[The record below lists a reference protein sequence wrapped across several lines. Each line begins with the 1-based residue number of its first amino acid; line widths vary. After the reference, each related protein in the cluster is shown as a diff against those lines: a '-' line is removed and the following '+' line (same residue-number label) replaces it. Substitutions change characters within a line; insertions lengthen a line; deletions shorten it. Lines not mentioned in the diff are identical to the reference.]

1 MGAVYYVYDGKDR
14 PVLSQDG
21 EQRKTNAWS
30 YTLYDRYN
38 REVETGEVVL
48 AGKTATQLRTEAG
61 GSRDYHPSGE
71 LTPWQYILYDSY
83 ASSSEVSPHAFVATP
98 GFDSTFH
105 PWVTGQLTATRT
117 RILGSDVWQT
127 STQYYDSRGR
137 VIQTVE
143 DNRLGGLSRID
154 MLYDFTGNPV
164 RLRESHGKADG
175 SADVLESENSYD
187 EQGRL
192 LAQSI
197 TLNGGTAATL
207 TYSYDALGRLSV
219 KRYGSV
225 DESLTYHVRGWLA
238 GKESAPFRMR
248 LRYEGPEGGSAAR
261 WNGSLSEWEWQ
272 HGASTAMLYGFS
284 YDGLNRFTGAVQK
297 QKSGNVW
304 SVLAGDY
311 VEKGLTYDRNG
322 NLQSL
327 QRTAGGKM
335 VDNLGYTYRGNLLTG
350 LSERV
355 RTAALDDVYAPGA
368 SETGT
373 YAYDLN
379 GNLKKD
385 SRRALLFDYNSL
397 NLLSEVRRD
406 GQPAAKYDWLA
417 DGTKLGVCDGSGTD
431 GFEYVGSLIYR
442 KSNSG
447 LHLGEALFGDGV
459 IRVNENGTQEVDY
472 FLTDHLGSVRVIVDA
487 AGAVKERNDY
497 YPFGARHVRSDY
509 ALSTNRWK
517 YNGKELQTTG
527 NLGFLD
533 YGARMYDMSVGR
545 WFGMDLLGEKYP
557 GVSPYVYC
565 INNPSLYRDLGG
577 LDWYISN
584 RGDSGEKH
592 QWYDREEDAIAAYGA
607 GNYINLGR
615 NMLGEV
621 VVNSSGSTWL
631 YPGLQLPGRTTVT
644 DWSRFEKQVSSASHS
659 LEVYFENLDKYM
671 QVAKSVLEY
680 VNNIVSPMDY
690 ITGVI
695 RIDMG
700 GTNSSINELLMQ
712 MNRRYS
718 ILGKGSK
725 VLGYI
730 GIGMSAISSGIEIRE
745 CIRGKTSFG
754 SCAYHVGGTALSI
767 GASLAV
773 GTICGGPLGTLA
785 GFGVGGVLYAGEE
798 AYKRGKEFHQAGH
811 QYMNNF
817 VNNLRTG
824 AFMYG
829 Y

>member
-61 GSRDYHPSGE
+61 ASRDYHPSGE

-83 ASSSEVSPHAFVATP
+83 ASSSEVRPHAFVATP

-137 VIQTVE
+137 IIQIVE

-248 LRYEGPEGGSAAR
+248 LRYERPEGGSAAR

-272 HGASTAMLYGFS
+272 HGTSPAMQYGFS

-297 QKSGNVW
+297 QKSGTTW
-304 SVLAGDY
+304 AVLSGDY

-545 WFGMDLLGEKYP
+545 WFGMDPLAEEYTGLSGYAYAGNNPLSYIDVLGLYLGEPIYYG
-557 GVSPYVYC
+557 GVLDEAVVRPPRNTCNTSDVGSVFSFFRSSAGVWTREYNRRY
-565 INNPSLYRDLGG
+565 NWDRMSDLG
-577 LDWYISN
+577 
-584 RGDSGEKH
+584 
-592 QWYDREEDAIAAYGA
+592 
-607 GNYINLGR
+607 NL
-615 NMLGEV
+615 
-621 VVNSSGSTWL
+621 
-631 YPGLQLPGRTTVT
+631 
-644 DWSRFEKQVSSASHS
+644 
-659 LEVYFENLDKYM
+659 NLT
-671 QVAKSVLEY
+671 L
-680 VNNIVSPMDY
+680 VNNYRNPFFPILHDLL
-690 ITGVI
+690 
-695 RIDMG
+695 DMG
-700 GTNSSINELLMQ
+700 GMIPGIGEPLDMINAGVYLLEGDKL
-712 MNRRYS
+712 NFSLSLAAVIPVAGNFATGTR
-718 ILGKGSK
+718 ILGKLSN
-725 VLGYI
+725 
-730 GIGMSAISSGIEIRE
+730 RE
-745 CIRGKTSFG
+745 LVYAAGLRAFKNIPGKG
-754 SCAYHVGGTALSI
+754 H
-767 GASLAV
+767 AV
-773 GTICGGPLGTLA
+773 GSMRHTYATNFLKHYQGIYGDRGLIMGKASRGRKAILDVIDINNNIIYDWK
-785 GFGVGGVLYAGEE
+785 FGDAARMSRKQRQKYSDAFKGYEIDVLH
-798 AYKRGKEFHQAGH
+798 YK
-811 QYMNNF
+811 Y
-817 VNNLRTG
+817 
-824 AFMYG
+824 
-829 Y
+829 